1 VQAGEAQFVECL
13 VGADAAEFGGQAGQF
28 FGVAALGDP
37 LGAQGGQAGAD
48 VDLGG
53 RVGIGAGAVVNV
65 DRRVLFA
72 TESGRRVGLRD
83 FAHRHADVRAGA
95 FDVDLAGIGQRLDCG
110 LVDMGVGGEEL
121 FFGVHGGSVRSC
133 NG

>member
-28 FGVAALGDP
+28 FGVAALGNP

-48 VDLGG
+48 VDPGG

-65 DRRVLFA
+65 DRRILF
-72 TESGRRVGLRD
+72 TESGRRIGLLISR
-83 FAHRHADVRAGA
+83 
-95 FDVDLAGIGQRLDCG
+95 IGTRMSG
-110 LVDMGVGGEEL
+110 REPSM
-121 FFGVHGGSVRSC
+121 
-133 NG
+133 